1 MEQEE
6 IGKHDQTE
14 EEKEA
19 EKHRQSYG
27 EAPFVGS
34 CFYIDPH
41 KLVAFVKYRHW
52 KMSKR
57 LQVRRGG
64 RGGRRRRGEEGKRG
78 RNNSFTLS
86 WVCCSGVLYR
96 VL

>member
-57 LQVRRGG
+57 LQVRRA
-64 RGGRRRRGEEGKRG
+64 GRRGRRGEEQLVYSVV
-78 RNNSFTLS
+78 N
-86 WVCCSGVLYR
+86 VCCSGVA
-96 VL
+96 